1 MSEFTQRERQEI
13 ISQREEY
20 PFLSMLI
27 VKREEWRR

>member
-1 MSEFTQRERQEI
+1 MSEFTQEERQKI
-13 ISQREEY
+13 ISQREEM